1 MTFTSAVLFM
11 DVDPPGPTR
20 APLQLDNTDQK
31 KKKLNKFWGK
41 SNVAVVL
48 FLVSLDFVFGQNKV
62 L

>member
-1 MTFTSAVLFM
+1 M

-20 APLQLDNTDQK
+20 APVQLDNTDQK
-31 KKKLNKFWGK
+31 KKKTQQILGEVYRGR
-41 SNVAVVL
+41 SP

>member
-11 DVDPPGPTR
+11 DVEPPGPTR
-20 APLQLDNTDQK
+20 APVQLDNTDQK
-31 KKKLNKFWGK
+31 KKNSTNFWGK
-41 SNVAVVL
+41 SNVAVGL